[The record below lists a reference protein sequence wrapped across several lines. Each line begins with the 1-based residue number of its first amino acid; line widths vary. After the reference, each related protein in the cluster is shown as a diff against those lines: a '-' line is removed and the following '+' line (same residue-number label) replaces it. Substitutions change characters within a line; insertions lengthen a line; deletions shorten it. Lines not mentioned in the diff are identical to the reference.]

1 MPADAASL
9 EDIVILDETDVKG
22 LYATQRPEKNTD
34 KGDKAGPV
42 SVAAAVSAPAAAAPT
57 PAPAPDKSAPDKPAN
72 DAPKPESRLAVI
84 GDSDFASN
92 RWIALGGNNDL
103 FLNTANWLAQQE
115 DLIAI
120 RPRDPEDRRVELT
133 EDQQTRILWITLV
146 IIPLALFANAFRV
159 YWKRR

>member
-1 MPADAASL
+1 VTRPGQFQSRPL
-9 EDIVILDETDVKG
+9 CRR
-22 LYATQRPEKNTD
+22 QRRPLHRRLPLTS
-34 KGDKAGPV
+34 P
-42 SVAAAVSAPAAAAPT
+42 PPT
-57 PAPAPDKSAPDKPAN
+57 
-72 DAPKPESRLAVI
+72 SRRTRRSRNHGLAVI

-92 RWIALGGNNDL
+92 RWLALGGNSDL